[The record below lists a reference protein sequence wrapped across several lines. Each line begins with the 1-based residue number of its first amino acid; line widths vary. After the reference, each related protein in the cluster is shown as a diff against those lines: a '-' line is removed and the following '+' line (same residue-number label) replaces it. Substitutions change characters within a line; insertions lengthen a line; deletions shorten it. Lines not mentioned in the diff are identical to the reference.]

1 MEEFQR
7 DVSKG
12 IEKLDRLG
20 MRCCEIGGEG
30 EKGAEEAHES
40 FKEYLKK
47 TKNTVCGRHPIGVLL
62 GGLSA
67 LEKEEKEGMSIGL
80 EWKRYEQSGKVKSLR
95 ESSVSYASAVIT
107 FSPIS

>member
-1 MEEFQR
+1 MEEFQG
-7 DVSKG
+7 DVSRG

-20 MRCCEIGGEG
+20 MRCCELGGEG
-30 EKGAEEAHES
+30 GKGPGEAHES

-95 ESSVSYASAVIT
+95 ESSVSYASAVVT
-107 FSPIS
+107 LSPMS